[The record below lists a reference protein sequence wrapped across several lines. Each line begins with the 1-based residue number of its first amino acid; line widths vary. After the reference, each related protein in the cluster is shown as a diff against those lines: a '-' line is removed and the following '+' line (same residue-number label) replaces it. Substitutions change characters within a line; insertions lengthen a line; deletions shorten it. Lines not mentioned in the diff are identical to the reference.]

1 MPFTFSQ
8 QPCYTG
14 LPNQPLLKR
23 CSSASKS
30 FFCWN
35 NVGPLRLYATL
46 KCVYSV
52 RVWVRRTIIFTSII
66 IYTPSVSH
74 EGRIR
79 KEGSFN
85 QSLHALSKSS
95 SDLDPLPL
103 HTKGGFIRIEFWGQ
117 KRPSKKLASVYGESF
132 FSNSQYDCM
141 PQQKK
146 NGIDFNAAN
155 NMEGTVCK

>member
-14 LPNQPLLKR
+14 LHNRQHLK
-23 CSSASKS
+23 
-30 FFCWN
+30 FIFCWN

-66 IYTPSVSH
+66 IDTPSVSH

-79 KEGSFN
+79 KEGSLTSPLCTLSPNHPATWIPFLCTRQGVLLGLSSGDRN
-85 QSLHALSKSS
+85 GHRRNLPLCMVNHFSAILNMTVCLSKKKKME
-95 SDLDPLPL
+95 LILMLPIIWRAL
-103 HTKGGFIRIEFWGQ
+103 
-117 KRPSKKLASVYGESF
+117 
-132 FSNSQYDCM
+132 C
-141 PQQKK
+141 
-146 NGIDFNAAN
+146 AN
-155 NMEGTVCK
+155 KM